1 MVETTYILRLS
12 LVNIMRSSSKIKI
25 DPSQHELVPKHEVLS
40 IEEAYKILKELGIKP
55 EQLPWIR
62 ASDPIAKLVGAK
74 PGDII
79 KITRKS
85 SLSGEVVVYRYVI
98 SG

>member
-1 MVETTYILRLS
+1 
-12 LVNIMRSSSKIKI
+12 MRSSSKIKF
-25 DPSQHELVPKHEVLS
+25 DPTKYELVPKHEVLS
-40 IEEAYKILKELGIKP
+40 IDEAYKVLKELGIKP
-55 EQLPWIR
+55 DQLPWIR
-62 ASDPIAKLVGAK
+62 ASDPIARLVGAK

-85 SLSGEVVVYRYVI
+85 QFSKEVVVYRYVI